1 MSNDFS
7 RSVTAVLFG
16 CSGLLLVGCSS
27 GGGNGPSTGS
37 GGSTA
42 TGSGGSTGSGG
53 AAPTGSGGV
62 TGSGGTVE
70 GTGGSVGSGG
80 GAMDAPVDTATTQD
94 APTETAAEVPSG
106 PFALTSSAFTMGME
120 VPLMY
125 KCDQVTPR
133 GMNISPPLSW
143 TPGPAGT
150 KSYAMTLIHNA
161 PDMSKHWVMW
171 DIPASVTSLAMN
183 VEHVAMPATPAGAK
197 QVHVNLDGFNGF
209 GYLGPCP
216 QAMNSRQNYLYAV
229 YALKVETLPNIT
241 PNSTSEAAYSAIQ
254 ANMVTGGRA
263 TLQGTQI
270 QQ

>member
-1 MSNDFS
+1 MSNDFP
-7 RSVTAVLFG
+7 RSVAALLFG
-16 CSGLLLVGCSS
+16 CGGLLLVGCSS
-27 GGGNGPSTGS
+27 GGNGPSTGS
-37 GGSTA
+37 GGSVSS
-42 TGSGGSTGSGG
+42 GSGGGTGSGG
-53 AAPTGSGGV
+53 AAPTGSGGA

-70 GTGGSVGSGG
+70 GTGGTVGSGG
-80 GAMDAPVDTATTQD
+80 GAMDAPVDTATQD
-94 APTETAAEVPSG
+94 APTETSAEVPSG

-241 PNSTSEAAYSAIQ
+241 SNSTSEAAYSAIQ